1 MNIDNDFRQSYLSM
15 LDVLCETFGF
25 ELFDYQKSILLER
38 MVFEKK
44 IAEKEKEYLDLGTIV
59 VRGKEKIDEDREHC

>member
-1 MNIDNDFRQSYLSM
+1 MNVDNDFRQSYLSM

-59 VRGKEKIDEDREHC
+59 VRGKEKIDENR